1 MEKTAGEALRGTV
14 IVDYLKLLDVIDGD
28 LDVDSVVKA
37 IFQEFENQGVTEEQ
51 IRVIVG
57 KLERFVRYKQR
68 LQFPADAK
76 SVNTW
81 AEVRER
87 LAKSAQSTAQKDKS
101 SALVDQMD
109 EVLRQ
114 QALNREIEH
123 FEKTEQ
129 AAQLEKQAK

>member
-1 MEKTAGEALRGTV
+1 MEKTAGEALHGTV

-68 LQFPADAK
+68 L
-76 SVNTW
+76 
-81 AEVRER
+81 
-87 LAKSAQSTAQKDKS
+87 
-101 SALVDQMD
+101 
-109 EVLRQ
+109 
-114 QALNREIEH
+114 
-123 FEKTEQ
+123 
-129 AAQLEKQAK
+129 